1 MNSFSDIK
9 KKYDS
14 EGSFNS
20 FSEINTAFNGE
31 PQPSMLDNIANVAS
45 SAVDGVREFASGV
58 GDFATNTVK
67 SIGDWYDN
75 SKQALSNYYD
85 AANKGLADGTMI
97 NTGDGY
103 IINPDK
109 SDTSE
114 ADELRSLGKQAY
126 DTTIGHPAMYAAMT
140 PYMPA
145 PIKAAAGLA
154 TLPTLASDA
163 TQAYDSNMQTA
174 DATGGSWIGA
184 VGNTAKNLL
193 IDPLV
198 EPVEKWIENPASQ
211 VDVIRQG
218 GLGAAYDNVLMPFE
232 GARGAYHLGKAVT
245 PKSAKAK
252 VGDVIDNV
260 KSQAYDSF
268 KDISDKFNKSVKP
281 ISDGDS
287 FASIKENFVSEP
299 IQALKSFDENI
310 SEWNADTPTDMQRAI
325 YDRLRSDGFLTD
337 KEAAAFTGNIAQ
349 EERTF
354 NTKAVSGDGY
364 GSQGLV
370 QWTDTRLTDLMRFAE
385 ENYSDPYDWR
395 TQVDFLKHELRTT
408 ERATLERLRENPN
421 ATVEEMA
428 HIVRESY
435 ERPDPAKAN
444 DEYRMQKAREVY
456 DGQIGPHND
465 TPNMA
470 DGNNNRFI
478 TETFKEEP
486 YNPNTIDFSN
496 ENRIGAVEVG
506 NEKPNLNLFEK
517 SADQAEVM
525 NRAEHNLNMFDKTKV
540 NPEQTNPYSDIKPA
554 ELAKKI
560 KSKEIDPKFRE
571 YDAEKL
577 AEYEKYSEKELFEK
591 TRDNVIQLK
600 EGVTDPLGNTVKVM
614 YDESNKHAID
624 QIANY
629 FMRGHSDGK
638 ISKKRAFATT
648 LIKETASNPDL
659 ILRQANGRNAY
670 VSYFKGIDNI
680 THQVIV
686 SLDEADRGKIISSHV
701 AADMRRKRHNAIK
714 KLISDT
720 KKADA
725 IVYVSD
731 SIRNELEGGLSQYHR
746 PPTSDRGS
754 TLDTQLHPSS
764 NLNITD
770 VVEKVKPNDVQYF
783 SDNPKSPYRYVE
795 GEENLTS
802 DKPVNRQEI
811 FNAIDENFKS
821 IRHGRIGRKGVLGFF
836 NTKTDAVRVRNYGDF
851 EAAAHELGHYLDKY
865 FGFTTKEHQA
875 ELVKNVHRRFG
886 GRYDKLDSTGLAKEG
901 FAEFYRDY
909 TTNRARAK
917 ADFPEFYDEF
927 TSRLKAAPELNAR
940 VEKVSAVMHQWYR
953 QDPHERIKGSIT
965 FGKNNSLMGDV
976 INNPKETVTRF
987 LDDAYT
993 RAIDE
998 LHPLE
1003 KIVSEVEDI
1012 TGKKLKF
1019 ADNPF
1024 MQAWVSRGWVGKAEA
1039 LLEHG
1044 PGSFKEAVADIPN
1057 NLHEDFSAYL
1067 VAKRQMDILRWN
1079 KAHPNEAICTD
1090 KSIKDVIAIIGHYE
1104 RTYGSKF
1111 IDAQQKIVSYS
1122 NKLLDLMRDAGLI
1135 SQKDINAMRAKY
1147 PNYVPFIRDFGEAG
1161 IDNFGSKGD
1170 GFMNV
1175 HAPIKKMKGSGRD
1188 IVDPLESII
1197 KNTYATINAI
1207 ERNKVA
1213 TAFVKIS
1220 EVEGMSD
1227 IVERV
1232 TGTPTAKDSTFY
1244 VMKDGK
1250 KTIYQTTPEI
1260 YQALQFANAE
1270 SSNWFVQMM
1279 KTPAGW
1285 LRAGATQL
1293 SPEFILRNPVR
1304 DMIAATIYSKHGF
1317 IPVVD
1322 TIKGLMHYLKKD
1334 NVYWD
1339 YKKSGAGNSAM
1350 VSIDRNYLQNSIR
1363 DILKQPS
1370 VVRKIATSPLDVI
1383 RGLNE
1388 ATEMAT
1394 RLAEFDNARKGYT
1407 GIMNR
1412 LMGSERKPLSSAEA
1426 AIQAR
1431 DITLDFSR
1439 IGKNTKQANKMIAFF
1454 NASLQGTDK
1463 MVRAFRENPA
1473 EMTFKTAAFITLPSV
1488 VLWWLNKDDPR
1499 YQELPQWEKDV
1510 FWIIPTEDT
1519 LIKIPKPFELGILFG
1534 TVPER
1539 ALQYAYDK
1547 EKKVNGRGFEG
1558 LRASVMD
1565 NMMPSLIPTAGIPLL
1580 EWATNYS
1587 FFMQRNIVPQSM
1599 TKLPNRLQSDWRTS
1613 YIGNQVGDLLNVSPM
1628 KVDNTIRGYS
1638 GGFGSLIMDM
1648 TDRMSGVADTRP
1660 AKKWNEQ
1667 PVIKGFTETP
1677 YKSSDSVQR
1686 LYDEYN
1692 KQEGLL
1698 KAMQLTGEKQE
1709 GFDARSYNMMKQAH
1723 KQLQQLNKAS
1733 KQIRESKR
1741 LSSQQKREKLD
1752 MIDFQKVNV
1761 ARRGLSLRP
1770 ITK

>member
-14 EGSFNS
+14 DDSYNS

-31 PQPSMLDNIANVAS
+31 PQTSMLDNIANVAS
-45 SAVDGVREFASGV
+45 SAVDGVRELASGV
-58 GDFATNTVK
+58 EDFATNTVK
-67 SIGDWYDN
+67 SVGNWFDN

-85 AANKGLADGTMI
+85 AANRGLADGTMI

-109 SDTSE
+109 SDTPE
-114 ADELRSLGKQAY
+114 AGELRNLGKQAY

-140 PYMPA
+140 PYMPV

-163 TQAYDSNMQTA
+163 VQAYDSNMQTA
-174 DATGGSWIGA
+174 DATGGSWFGA
-184 VGNTAKNLL
+184 VGNTVKNLL

-211 VDVIRQG
+211 VDAIRQG

-252 VGDVIDNV
+252 VGNVIDNV

-268 KDISDKFNKSVKP
+268 KDISDNFKKGAET
-281 ISDGDS
+281 ISNGDS
-287 FASIKENFVSEP
+287 FASIKQDFAPEP
-299 IQALKSFDENI
+299 IQALNKFDETS
-310 SEWNADTPTDMQRAI
+310 SEWNADNPADMQRAV
-325 YDRLRSDGFLTD
+325 YDRLRSDGFFTD
-337 KEAAAFTGNIAQ
+337 TEAAAITGNIAQ
-349 EERTF
+349 ESTF
-354 NTKAVSGDGY
+354 DKFAISNDGNN
-364 GSQGLV
+364 SVGLV
-370 QWTDTRLTDLMRFAE
+370 QWTGPRLKDFEAFAA
-385 ENYSDPYDWR
+385 ENNLDMYDWR
-395 TQVDFLKHELRTT
+395 TQVDFIKYEMQHKESAAFT
-408 ERATLERLRENPN
+408 AMRENPN
-421 ATVEEMA
+421 ATPEEMA
-428 HIVRESY
+428 VIVREKY
-435 ERPDPAKAN
+435 ERPDKAMAN
-444 DEYRMQKAREVY
+444 DANRMAKAREVY
-456 DGQIGPHND
+456 DGQTSPHNN
-465 TPNMA
+465 TPSMA
-470 DGNNNRFI
+470 EGNYNRLI
-478 TETFKEEP
+478 TETPKEES

-496 ENRIGAVEVG
+496 ENKIGAVEVG
-506 NEKPNLNLFEK
+506 NEKANLSLFDK
-517 SADQAEVM
+517 SFDQAETV
-525 NRAEHNLNMFDKTKV
+525 NKADKNLNMFDETKV
-540 NPEQTNPYSDIKPA
+540 NSEKLNPYADIKPA
-554 ELAKKI
+554 ELADKI
-560 KSKEIDPKFRE
+560 KSKEIEPKFRE

-600 EGVTDPLGNTVKVM
+600 EGVTDPLGNAVKVI
-614 YDESNKHAID
+614 YDESNKSAID

-629 FMRGHSDGK
+629 FMRGHSDGE
-638 ISKKRAFATT
+638 ISRKRAFATT
-648 LIKETASNPDL
+648 LIKETASEPDL
-659 ILRQANGRNAY
+659 ILKQANGRNAY

-680 THQVIV
+680 THEVIV
-686 SLDEADRGKIISSHV
+686 SLDKADNGKIISSHV
-701 AADMRRKRHNAIK
+701 AADGAGNRNKAIK
-714 KLISDT
+714 KFISDT

-725 IVYVSD
+725 IVYVSY
-731 SIRNELEGGLSQYHR
+731 SIRNELEGGPSQYRR
-746 PPTSDRGS
+746 PPSSDRVS
-754 TLDTQLHPSS
+754 PLDTQLHPSS
-764 NLNITD
+764 NLNIAD
-770 VVEKVKPNDVQYF
+770 AVEKVKPDDVQYF

-811 FNAIDENFKS
+811 FKAIDENFKS

-953 QDPHERIKGSIT
+953 QNPHERIKGTVT
-965 FGKNNSLMGDV
+965 FGEGTSPLKTA
-976 INNPKETVTRF
+976 IKNPKETVTQF

-993 RAIDE
+993 RAVDE

-1039 LLEHG
+1039 FLEHG
-1044 PGSFKEAVADIPN
+1044 PGSFKEAIADIPD
-1057 NLHEDFSAYL
+1057 NLHKDFSAYL

-1079 KAHPNEAICTD
+1079 KAHPNEAVYTD
-1090 KSIKDVIAIIGHYE
+1090 KSIKDVIATIEHYE
-1104 RTYGSKF
+1104 STYGSKF

-1122 NKLLDLMRDAGLI
+1122 NKLLDLMRDEGLI
-1135 SQKDINAMRAKY
+1135 SRKDINAMRAKY

-1161 IDNFGSKGD
+1161 IDNFGSKGG

-1232 TGTPTAKDSTFY
+1232 TGTPTSKDFTFY

-1250 KTIYQTTPEI
+1250 KTIYQTTPDI

-1270 SSNWFVQMM
+1270 SSNWLVQMM

-1304 DMIAATIYSKHGF
+1304 DMIGATIYSQHGF

-1322 TIKGLMHYLKKD
+1322 TLKGMMHYLKKD

-1350 VSIDRNYLQNSIR
+1350 VSLDRNYLQNSIR
-1363 DILKQPS
+1363 DILKKPNILK
-1370 VVRKIATSPLDVI
+1370 RIATSPLDII

-1394 RLAEFDNARKGYT
+1394 RLAEFDNATTGYT
-1407 GIMNR
+1407 GIINR
-1412 LMGSERKPLSSAEA
+1412 LTRGKKKPLSNAEA

-1431 DITLDFSR
+1431 DVTLDFSR

-1463 MVRAFRENPA
+1463 MVRAFKENPA

-1488 VLWWLNKDDPR
+1488 ALWWLNKDDPR

-1558 LRASVMD
+1558 LATTAMD
-1565 NMMPSLIPTAGIPLL
+1565 NMMPSLMPTAAIPLL

-1599 TKLPNRLQSDWRTS
+1599 TKLPDRLQSDWRTS
-1613 YIGNQVGDLLNVSPM
+1613 YIGNQVGNLLDVSPM
-1628 KVDNTIRGYS
+1628 KVDNTIRGYG

-1686 LYDEYN
+1686 LYDLYN
-1692 KQEGLL
+1692 NQDSLVN
-1698 KAMQLTGEKQE
+1698 AMKLTGEKQE
-1709 GFDARSYNMMKQAH
+1709 GFDAKVYNRTKRAYQT
-1723 KQLQQLNKAS
+1723 LQNLNKAA
-1733 KQIRESKR
+1733 KKIRESKK
-1741 LSSQQKREKLD
+1741 LNSQQKRDKLD
-1752 MIDFQKVNV
+1752 VIDLQKVNA
-1761 ARRGLSLRP
+1761 ARRGLGLQP
-1770 ITK
+1770 ISR

>member
-1 MNSFSDIK
+1 
-9 KKYDS
+9 
-14 EGSFNS
+14 
-20 FSEINTAFNGE
+20 
-31 PQPSMLDNIANVAS
+31 
-45 SAVDGVREFASGV
+45 
-58 GDFATNTVK
+58 
-67 SIGDWYDN
+67 
-75 SKQALSNYYD
+75 
-85 AANKGLADGTMI
+85 
-97 NTGDGY
+97 
-103 IINPDK
+103 
-109 SDTSE
+109 
-114 ADELRSLGKQAY
+114 
-126 DTTIGHPAMYAAMT
+126 
-140 PYMPA
+140 
-145 PIKAAAGLA
+145 
-154 TLPTLASDA
+154 
-163 TQAYDSNMQTA
+163 
-174 DATGGSWIGA
+174 
-184 VGNTAKNLL
+184 
-193 IDPLV
+193 
-198 EPVEKWIENPASQ
+198 
-211 VDVIRQG
+211 
-218 GLGAAYDNVLMPFE
+218 
-232 GARGAYHLGKAVT
+232 
-245 PKSAKAK
+245 
-252 VGDVIDNV
+252 
-260 KSQAYDSF
+260 
-268 KDISDKFNKSVKP
+268 
-281 ISDGDS
+281 
-287 FASIKENFVSEP
+287 
-299 IQALKSFDENI
+299 
-310 SEWNADTPTDMQRAI
+310 
-325 YDRLRSDGFLTD
+325 
-337 KEAAAFTGNIAQ
+337 
-349 EERTF
+349 
-354 NTKAVSGDGY
+354 
-364 GSQGLV
+364 
-370 QWTDTRLTDLMRFAE
+370 
-385 ENYSDPYDWR
+385 
-395 TQVDFLKHELRTT
+395 
-408 ERATLERLRENPN
+408 
-421 ATVEEMA
+421 
-428 HIVRESY
+428 
-435 ERPDPAKAN
+435 
-444 DEYRMQKAREVY
+444 
-456 DGQIGPHND
+456 
-465 TPNMA
+465 
-470 DGNNNRFI
+470 
-478 TETFKEEP
+478 
-486 YNPNTIDFSN
+486 
-496 ENRIGAVEVG
+496 
-506 NEKPNLNLFEK
+506 
-517 SADQAEVM
+517 
-525 NRAEHNLNMFDKTKV
+525 
-540 NPEQTNPYSDIKPA
+540 
-554 ELAKKI
+554 
-560 KSKEIDPKFRE
+560 
-571 YDAEKL
+571 
-577 AEYEKYSEKELFEK
+577 
-591 TRDNVIQLK
+591 
-600 EGVTDPLGNTVKVM
+600 
-614 YDESNKHAID
+614 
-624 QIANY
+624 
-629 FMRGHSDGK
+629 
-638 ISKKRAFATT
+638 
-648 LIKETASNPDL
+648 
-659 ILRQANGRNAY
+659 
-670 VSYFKGIDNI
+670 
-680 THQVIV
+680 
-686 SLDEADRGKIISSHV
+686 
-701 AADMRRKRHNAIK
+701 
-714 KLISDT
+714 
-720 KKADA
+720 
-725 IVYVSD
+725 
-731 SIRNELEGGLSQYHR
+731 
-746 PPTSDRGS
+746 
-754 TLDTQLHPSS
+754 
-764 NLNITD
+764 
-770 VVEKVKPNDVQYF
+770 
-783 SDNPKSPYRYVE
+783 
-795 GEENLTS
+795 
-802 DKPVNRQEI
+802 
-811 FNAIDENFKS
+811 
-821 IRHGRIGRKGVLGFF
+821 
-836 NTKTDAVRVRNYGDF
+836 
-851 EAAAHELGHYLDKY
+851 
-865 FGFTTKEHQA
+865 
-875 ELVKNVHRRFG
+875 
-886 GRYDKLDSTGLAKEG
+886 
-901 FAEFYRDY
+901 
-909 TTNRARAK
+909 
-917 ADFPEFYDEF
+917 
-927 TSRLKAAPELNAR
+927 
-940 VEKVSAVMHQWYR
+940 
-953 QDPHERIKGSIT
+953 
-965 FGKNNSLMGDV
+965 
-976 INNPKETVTRF
+976 
-987 LDDAYT
+987 
-993 RAIDE
+993 
-998 LHPLE
+998 
-1003 KIVSEVEDI
+1003 
-1012 TGKKLKF
+1012 
-1019 ADNPF
+1019 
-1024 MQAWVSRGWVGKAEA
+1024 
-1039 LLEHG
+1039 
-1044 PGSFKEAVADIPN
+1044 
-1057 NLHEDFSAYL
+1057 
-1067 VAKRQMDILRWN
+1067 
-1079 KAHPNEAICTD
+1079 
-1090 KSIKDVIAIIGHYE
+1090 
-1104 RTYGSKF
+1104 
-1111 IDAQQKIVSYS
+1111 
-1122 NKLLDLMRDAGLI
+1122 MRDAGLI

>member
-1 MNSFSDIK
+1 MFDDFKPAEKVNMFDDFSPVED
-9 KKYDS
+9 
-14 EGSFNS
+14 
-20 FSEINTAFNGE
+20 TAHVG
-31 PQPSMLDNIANVAS
+31 MLDNIANTAS
-45 SAVDGVREFASGV
+45 SAVDSVREFADGV
-58 GDFATNTVK
+58 ADFGANTVK
-67 SIGDWYDN
+67 SIGNWFDN
-75 SKQALSNYYD
+75 SKQALSDYYD
-85 AANKGLADGTMI
+85 AANRGLADGTMI

-145 PIKAAAGLA
+145 PIKAAAGVA
-154 TLPTLASDA
+154 TLPTLISDA
-163 TQAYDSNMQTA
+163 GQAFDNNMQNA
-174 DATGGSWIGA
+174 DETGGSWVGA

-193 IDPLV
+193 IDSLV
-198 EPVEKWIENPASQ
+198 EPVEKWIENPADQ

-232 GARGAYHLGKAVT
+232 GARGTYHLGKAIT
-245 PKSAKAK
+245 PKSVKAR
-252 VGDVIDNV
+252 VGNVIENV
-260 KSQAYDSF
+260 KERTYDSF
-268 KDISDKFNKSVKP
+268 KDIGESFKKGAES
-281 ISDGDS
+281 ISDGES
-287 FASIKENFVSEP
+287 FSGIKQEFAAEP
-299 IQALKSFDENI
+299 IQALKTFDESS
-310 SEWNADTPTDMQRAI
+310 SEWNADAPTDMQRAV
-325 YDRLRSDGFLTD
+325 YDRLRSDGFFTD
-337 KEAAAFTGNIAQ
+337 TEAAAITGNIAQ
-349 EERTF
+349 ESTF
-354 NTKAVSGDGY
+354 DKFAVSNDGNN
-364 GSQGLV
+364 SVGLV
-370 QWTDTRLTDLMRFAE
+370 QWTGPRLKDFKEFAA
-385 ENYSDPYDWR
+385 ENNRDMYDWR
-395 TQVDFLKHELRTT
+395 TQVDFIKYEMQHKESAALT
-408 ERATLERLRENPN
+408 AMRENPN
-421 ATVEEMA
+421 ATPEEMA
-428 HIVRESY
+428 VIVREKY
-435 ERPDPAKAN
+435 ERPDKAMAN
-444 DEYRMQKAREVY
+444 DENRMAKAREVY
-456 DGQIGPHND
+456 DGQTSPHNN
-465 TPNMA
+465 TPTTAPNMA
-470 DGNNNRFI
+470 EGNYNRLI
-478 TETFKEEP
+478 PETVKEDP

-496 ENRIGAVEVG
+496 ENRISATEVG
-506 NEKPNLNLFEK
+506 KEKPNLNLFDK
-517 SADQAEVM
+517 TAEQSEPL
-525 NRAEHNLNMFDKTKV
+525 NKANTNLNMFDKTKV
-540 NPEQTNPYSDIKPA
+540 NSEQLNSYADIKPA
-554 ELAKKI
+554 ELAEKI
-560 KSKEIDPKFRE
+560 KSKEIEPKFRE

-577 AEYEKYSEKELFEK
+577 SEYEKYSDKELFEK
-591 TRDNVIQLK
+591 TRDNVVQLK
-600 EGVTDPLGNTVKVM
+600 DGVKDPLGNTVKVI
-614 YDESNKHAID
+614 YDESNKSAID

-629 FMRGHSDGK
+629 FMRGHSDGE

-659 ILRQANGRNAY
+659 ILRQSNGRNAY

-686 SLDEADRGKIISSHV
+686 SLDESDKGKIISFHV
-701 AADMRRKRHNAIK
+701 AADGPGNRNKAIK
-714 KLISDT
+714 KFISDT

-731 SIRNELEGGLSQYHR
+731 SIRNELEGGPSQYRR

-770 VVEKVKPNDVQYF
+770 AVEKVKPDDVQYF

-795 GEENLTS
+795 GEENISS
-802 DKPVNRQEI
+802 DKPVSRQEI
-811 FNAIDENFKS
+811 YNAIDENFKS

-836 NTKTDAVRVRNYGDF
+836 NPKSDAVRVRNYGDF

-865 FGFTTKEHQA
+865 FEFTTQKHQA
-875 ELVKNVHRRFG
+875 ELIGNVHRRFG
-886 GRYDKLDSTGLAKEG
+886 SSYDKLDTQGLAKEG

-917 ADFPEFYDEF
+917 ADFPEFYEEF
-927 TSRLKAAPELNAR
+927 TSRLKAEPELNSR

-953 QDPHERIKGSIT
+953 QDPHERIKGAVT
-965 FGKNNSLMGDV
+965 FGENASPLKTA
-976 INNPKETVTRF
+976 IKNPKETVTRF

-1003 KIVSEVEDI
+1003 KIVSEVEAI

-1019 ADNPF
+1019 SDNPF

-1039 LLEHG
+1039 LLENG
-1044 PGSFKEAVADIPN
+1044 PDSFKEAIANIPD
-1057 NLHEDFSAYL
+1057 NLHKDFSTYL
-1067 VAKRQMDILRWN
+1067 VAKRQMDILKWN
-1079 KAHPNEAICTD
+1079 KAHPNEAIYTD
-1090 KSIKDVIAIIGHYE
+1090 KSIKDVIATIEHYE
-1104 RTYGSKF
+1104 SAYGSKF
-1111 IDAQQKIVSYS
+1111 IDAQQRIVAYS
-1122 NKLLDLMRDAGLI
+1122 NNLLDLMRSAGLI
-1135 SQKDINAMRAKY
+1135 SRKDIMAMRTKY

-1161 IDNFGSKGD
+1161 IDNFGSKGG

-1197 KNTYATINAI
+1197 KNTYAAINAI

-1213 TAFVKIS
+1213 KSFVKIS

-1232 TGTPTAKDSTFY
+1232 TGTPTSKDFTFY
-1244 VMKDGK
+1244 VMEDGK

-1270 SSNWFVQMM
+1270 SSNWLVQMM

-1304 DMIAATIYSKHGF
+1304 DMIGATIYSKHGF

-1322 TIKGLMHYLKKD
+1322 TLKGLMHYLKKD
-1334 NVYWD
+1334 NLYWE
-1339 YKKSGAGNSAM
+1339 YKRSGAGNSAM
-1350 VSIDRNYLQNSIR
+1350 VSLDRNYLQNSIR
-1363 DILKQPS
+1363 DILKKPN
-1370 VVRKIATSPLDVI
+1370 VLKRVATSPLDVI

-1394 RLAEFDNARKGYT
+1394 RLAEFDNAKTGYT
-1407 GIMNR
+1407 GIINR
-1412 LMGSERKPLSSAEA
+1412 LTRGKKKPLSNPEA

-1431 DITLDFSR
+1431 DVTLDFSR

-1463 MVRAFRENPA
+1463 MIRAFREKPA
-1473 EMTFKTAAFITLPSV
+1473 EMTLKTAAFITLPSV
-1488 VLWWLNKDDPR
+1488 ALWWLNKDDPR

-1558 LRASVMD
+1558 LATTAMD
-1565 NMMPSLIPTAGIPLL
+1565 NMMPSLMPTAAIPLL

-1599 TKLPNRLQSDWRTS
+1599 TKLPDRLQSDWRTS
-1613 YIGNQVGDLLNVSPM
+1613 YIGNQVGNLLDVSPM
-1628 KVDNTIRGYS
+1628 KVDNTIRGYG
-1638 GGFGSLIMDM
+1638 GGFGSLLMDM

-1660 AKKWNEQ
+1660 DKKWNEQ

-1686 LYDEYN
+1686 LYDLYN
-1692 KQEGLL
+1692 NQDSLANARK
-1698 KAMQLTGEKQE
+1698 LTGEKQE
-1709 GFDARSYNMMKQAH
+1709 GFDAKTYNRTKQAY
-1723 KQLQQLNKAS
+1723 KTLQNLNKIS
-1733 KQIRESKR
+1733 KKIRESTK
-1741 LSSQQKREKLD
+1741 LNSQQKRDKLD
-1752 MIDFQKVNV
+1752 AIDFLKVNA
-1761 ARRGLSLRP
+1761 ARRGLGLQP
-1770 ITK
+1770 ISK

>member
-14 EGSFNS
+14 EGSYNS

-145 PIKAAAGLA
+145 PVKAAAGLA

-211 VDVIRQG
+211 VDAIRQG

-325 YDRLRSDGFLTD
+325 YDRLRSDGFFTD
-337 KEAAAFTGNIAQ
+337 TEAAAITGNIAQ
-349 EERTF
+349 ESTF
-354 NTKAVSGDGY
+354 DKFAKSSDGNN
-364 GSQGLV
+364 SEGLA
-370 QWTDTRLTDLMRFAE
+370 QWTGSRLDDLKRFAA
-385 ENYSDPYDWR
+385 ENNSDPYDWR
-395 TQVDFLKHELRTT
+395 TQVDFIKYEMQNKESAALT
-408 ERATLERLRENPN
+408 AMRENPN
-421 ATVEEMA
+421 ATPEEMA
-428 HIVRESY
+428 VIVREKY
-435 ERPDPAKAN
+435 ERPDPTAAN
-444 DEYRMQKAREVY
+444 DARRMQAAREVY
-456 DGQIGPHND
+456 DGQSSPHNN

-478 TETFKEEP
+478 IETFKEEP

-496 ENRIGAVEVG
+496 ENRIGTVEVG

-540 NPEQTNPYSDIKPA
+540 NLEQTNPYSDIKPA
-554 ELAKKI
+554 ELAEKI

-783 SDNPKSPYRYVE
+783 SDNPQSPYRYVE
-795 GEENLTS
+795 GKENLTS

-927 TSRLKAAPELNAR
+927 TNRLKAAPELNAR

-1079 KAHPNEAICTD
+1079 KAHPNEAIYTD
-1090 KSIKDVIAIIGHYE
+1090 KSIKDVIATIGHYE

-1213 TAFVKIS
+1213 KSFVKIS

-1250 KTIYQTTPEI
+1250 KTIYQTTPDV
-1260 YQALQFANAE
+1260 YQALQFSNAE
-1270 SSNWFVQMM
+1270 SFGWLVEIA
-1279 KTPAGW
+1279 KIPAGW

-1304 DMIAATIYSKHGF
+1304 DMIGATIYSEHGF
-1317 IPVVD
+1317 IPLVD
-1322 TIKGLMHYLKKD
+1322 TVKGIMHYLKKD
-1334 NVYWD
+1334 DVYWD

-1439 IGKNTKQANKMIAFF
+1439 IGKNTKQANKTVAFF

-1692 KQEGLL
+1692 KQEGLF